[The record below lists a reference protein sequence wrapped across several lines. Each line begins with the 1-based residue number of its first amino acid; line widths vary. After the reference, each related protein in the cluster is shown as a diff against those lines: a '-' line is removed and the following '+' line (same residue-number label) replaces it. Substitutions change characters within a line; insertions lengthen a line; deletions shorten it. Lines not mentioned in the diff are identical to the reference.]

1 MEIILALMITLAIEV
16 NIYIFLDRK
25 NIFLWL
31 TATIMNFILNV
42 GMNILLYY
50 MPTEFWYWF
59 TLWVYEILTFIIE
72 GFVIFFIFKYR
83 LVKCLLVALIA
94 NASSFLVG
102 LLINHFNPNDIAK
115 IILLIVF
122 SIIYLVGLGL
132 TSYRFAKNR
141 FQD

>member
-16 NIYIFLDRK
+16 NIFIFLDRK

-31 TATIMNFILNV
+31 VATGMNIILNV

-72 GFVIFFIFKYR
+72 GLIIFFIFKYK
-83 LVKCLLVALIA
+83 LVKCLLVSLIA

-102 LLINHFNPNDIAK
+102 YIINLFTLNDVAQIV
-115 IILLIVF
+115 LLIVF
-122 SIIYLVGLGL
+122 GLIYLIGLGFV
-132 TSYRFAKNR
+132 SYRFAKNR
-141 FQD
+141 FAD